1 MTFADQGKVPVRVG
15 INEFLKKSVNPN
27 VPYGADEIAA
37 DAIRCSKAG
46 AAIIHFHSR
55 TETGGQALEDDRAGS
70 NVYRRAL
77 GLTAAGADI
86 IMEPTN
92 MPHGQHAVW
101 TAEDVPHL
109 WALDDDRPENGGK
122 LEIVNID
129 AFRFQHLQS
138 GYDVH
143 RNKLVTIDE
152 KMQLRPDLPY
162 QLPPCIQEALK
173 RGFVPFFGVF
183 NMSDLRL
190 LSAMAAEN
198 LVPGPVLVQINF
210 FCDLMWGPTPSVEAL
225 DAFLWQWRREKIDS
239 EVSVFFRGLPDFK
252 TYEYL
257 HEAALDRGV
266 TMRVGLGDNGAI
278 FSGGNA
284 EMVDHYVELCARRG
298 FTPVSAN
305 ELRARVGLPPRTASA
320 PAAH

>member
-1 MTFADQGKVPVRVG
+1 MTFADQGKVLVRVAV
-15 INEFLKKSVNPN
+15 NEFQPKSLNPN
-27 VPYGADEIAA
+27 VPYGADEVAA
-37 DAIRCSKAG
+37 DAIRCSQAG

-55 TETGGQALEDDRAGS
+55 HDSGSQAQDDDRAGS
-70 NVYRRAL
+70 NIYRRAL
-77 GLTAAGADI
+77 ELTADGADI

-92 MPHGQHAVW
+92 LPHGKTEVW
-101 TAEDVPHL
+101 TSEDLPHL
-109 WALDDDRPENGGK
+109 WALDDQRPKQGK

-143 RNKLVTIDE
+143 RQMLVTIDE
-152 KMQLRPDLPY
+152 RMQMRPDLPY
-162 QLPPCIQEALK
+162 QLPPCIREPLK
-173 RGFVPFFGVF
+173 RGYVPFFGVF

-198 LVPGPVLVQINF
+198 LVPKPVLVQINF

-225 DAFLWQWRREKIDS
+225 DAFLWQWRRVPIDS
-239 EVSVFFRGLPDFK
+239 EVSVLVRGLPDFK

-266 TMRVGLGDNGAI
+266 TLRVGLGDNAGI
-278 FSGGNA
+278 FPHGNA
-284 EMVDHYVELCARRG
+284 QMVDHFVELSAKRG
-298 FTPVSAN
+298 FTPVTAD
-305 ELRARVGLPPRTASA
+305 ELRARVGLPLR
-320 PAAH
+320 AAL